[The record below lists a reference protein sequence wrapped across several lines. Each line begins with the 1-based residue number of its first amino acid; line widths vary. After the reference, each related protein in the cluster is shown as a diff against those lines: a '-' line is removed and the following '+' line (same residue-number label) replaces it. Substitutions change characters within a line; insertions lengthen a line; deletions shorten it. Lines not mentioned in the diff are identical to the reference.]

1 MNATLTSP
9 ELTRADRC
17 DRCSAAARVRAK
29 LPSGAELLF
38 CQHHANEHEAKLV
51 ELSAVLEIS
60 DRPAGVL
67 RHDSRPAVLARS
79 SFVRNPEPVMSE
91 PAVKPSRRHLWRI
104 TKRALSKSWDDSIFS
119 ESAQAA
125 FWSALSLP
133 PLLLGML
140 GSLAYVAPLF
150 GPDVMSDIEQRLV
163 SMSNKVFSPSV
174 VHEIIEPTIADI
186 DRGARGEVVSL
197 GFLISLWAGS
207 SAISAFVDSVV
218 EAHDQTPLR
227 HPVRQRLFALGLYMV
242 MLLFVIVTAPLMVR
256 GPRKLA
262 QFIPDGLQDVLA
274 YGYYPALLTALI
286 VAVVVLYRVALPE
299 PLPTHRLIIGGALAS
314 VAFVIATLGLRV
326 YLRYITGTGYTYGAL
341 ATPIAFLLFAFFAG
355 FSIMLGA
362 EFNAAIQE
370 EWPAP
375 RTHAHRLRRWLV
387 RRAKEVVDDAP
398 TSPPTAGAD
407 RVSSS

>member
-1 MNATLTSP
+1 
-9 ELTRADRC
+9 
-17 DRCSAAARVRAK
+17 
-29 LPSGAELLF
+29 
-38 CQHHANEHEAKLV
+38 
-51 ELSAVLEIS
+51 
-60 DRPAGVL
+60 
-67 RHDSRPAVLARS
+67 
-79 SFVRNPEPVMSE
+79 
-91 PAVKPSRRHLWRI
+91 
-104 TKRALSKSWDDSIFS
+104 
-119 ESAQAA
+119 
-125 FWSALSLP
+125 
-133 PLLLGML
+133 ML

-150 GPDVMSDIEQRLV
+150 GPDTMAVIEHYLV
-163 SMSNKVFSPSV
+163 SMSNKIFSQSV

-207 SAISAFVDSVV
+207 SAISAFVDAVV

-227 HPVRQRLFALGLYMV
+227 HPVRQRLYALALYVV

-262 QFIPDGLQDVLA
+262 EFIPEGLQDVLA
-274 YGYYPALLTALI
+274 YGYYPALLAGLI
-286 VAVVVLYRVALPE
+286 ATVVVLYRVALPD
-299 PLPTHRLIIGGALAS
+299 PLPTHRLIFGAALAS
-314 VAFVIATLGLRV
+314 VAFVIATLGLRI

-375 RTHAHRLRRWLV
+375 RTHAHRMRRWLV
-387 RRAKEVVDDAP
+387 RRAKEVADEVSAP
-398 TSPPTAGAD
+398 TDDDEPSPASSG